1 METVI
6 LNENNLLDSNVDIF
20 EDKVRALI
28 SVDDKILVCDY
39 NDVCLLPGGK
49 IDKDEDNIT
58 ALIRELK
65 EEIGINY
72 IQDELRPL
80 LELIYYQFDYPTRDN
95 KIKNRCIKTTYY
107 IANYKGIDL
116 SNINRTESEIKN
128 NFDLILMSID
138 ELYNRLKLKTQNPR
152 NEFFNKEL
160 YTVLKYYQC
169 KRP

>member
-28 SVDDKILVCDY
+28 NVDDKILVCDY
-39 NDVCLLPGGK
+39 NDVFLLPGGK

-80 LELIYYQFDYPTRDN
+80 FELIYYQFDYPTRDN
-95 KIKNRCIKTTYY
+95 K
-107 IANYKGIDL
+107 
-116 SNINRTESEIKN
+116 
-128 NFDLILMSID
+128 
-138 ELYNRLKLKTQNPR
+138 
-152 NEFFNKEL
+152 
-160 YTVLKYYQC
+160 
-169 KRP
+169 